1 MKNNDIIMK
10 DIENKL
16 SGDLEKDILFVNAQA
31 KTYQNNKEVLRDCKR
46 LLSRL
51 LSEYENNIKSFRPT
65 QCLEADIMKTL
76 DEVKLNLSKKD
87 YSKALGITE
96 DLITDIEYFGTVEE
110 NEFNEFLIFDETFE
124 EILYWFLFKPQK
136 KICQT
141 IIPYTNV
148 YLTYGSIL
156 IILGKYKEAR
166 MAIEKALRWNPVNF
180 EINRAYNDTY
190 RFENNWDKFYQLT
203 LDIFKI
209 AFTPKNLAICFS
221 NLGTFFLEKEKYPA
235 AIACYFLSLE
245 YDDKEYTFIQSQLFY
260 ISTITNKVVEK
271 PSWEEM
277 KKLSKEH
284 RFPLYPNE
292 DVLSLAYYNGI
303 KALQE
308 NKENPAKY
316 FLSIYFNLTQDKDV
330 KEILETLE

>member
-1 MKNNDIIMK
+1 MKTNDIIMK

-31 KTYQNNKEVLRDCKR
+31 ETYKNNKEVLRDCKR

-124 EILYWFLFKPQK
+124 EILYWFFFKPQK

-221 NLGTFFLEKEKYPA
+221 NLGTFFLEKGQYPA
-235 AIACYFLSLE
+235 AITCYFLSLE
-245 YDDKEYTFIQSQLFY
+245 YDDREYTFIQSQLFY
-260 ISTITNKVVEK
+260 ISTIINKVVEK

-277 KKLSKEH
+277 KKLS
-284 RFPLYPNE
+284 L
-292 DVLSLAYYNGI
+292 
-303 KALQE
+303 
-308 NKENPAKY
+308 
-316 FLSIYFNLTQDKDV
+316 
-330 KEILETLE
+330 

>member
-1 MKNNDIIMK
+1 MKTNDIIMK

-31 KTYQNNKEVLRDCKR
+31 ETYKNNKEVLRDCKR

-124 EILYWFLFKPQK
+124 EILYWFFFKPQK

-221 NLGTFFLEKEKYPA
+221 NLGTFFLEKGQYPA
-235 AIACYFLSLE
+235 AISCYFLSLE

-277 KKLSKEH
+277 KKLSKEYG
-284 RFPLYPNE
+284 FPLYPNE
-292 DVLSLAYYNGI
+292 DILGLAYYNGI

-316 FLSIYFNLTQDKDV
+316 FLSIYFNLTQDEEV
-330 KEILETLE
+330 KEILENLD

>member
-31 KTYQNNKEVLRDCKR
+31 ETYKNNKEVSRGCKR

-87 YSKALGITE
+87 YSKALIITE

-190 RFENNWDKFYQLT
+190 RFENNWYKFYQLT
-203 LDIFKI
+203 LDTFKI

-221 NLGTFFLEKEKYPA
+221 NLGTFFLEKEKY
-235 AIACYFLSLE
+235 
-245 YDDKEYTFIQSQLFY
+245 
-260 ISTITNKVVEK
+260 
-271 PSWEEM
+271 
-277 KKLSKEH
+277 
-284 RFPLYPNE
+284 
-292 DVLSLAYYNGI
+292 
-303 KALQE
+303 
-308 NKENPAKY
+308 
-316 FLSIYFNLTQDKDV
+316 
-330 KEILETLE
+330 

>member
-1 MKNNDIIMK
+1 MKTNDIIMK

-31 KTYQNNKEVLRDCKR
+31 ETYKNNKEVLRDCKR

-124 EILYWFLFKPQK
+124 EILYWFFFKPQK

-156 IILGKYKEAR
+156 IILAKYKEAR
-166 MAIEKALRWNPVNF
+166 MAIEKALRRNPVNF

-221 NLGTFFLEKEKYPA
+221 NLGTFFLEKGQYPA
-235 AIACYFLSLE
+235 AITCYFLSLE
-245 YDDKEYTFIQSQLFY
+245 YDDREYTFIQSQLFY
-260 ISTITNKVVEK
+260 ISTIINKVVEK

-277 KKLSKEH
+277 KKLSKEYG
-284 RFPLYPNE
+284 FPLYPDE
-292 DVLSLAYYNGI
+292 DVLELTYYNGT

-308 NKENPAKY
+308 NKKNPAKY
-316 FLSIYFNLTQDKDV
+316 FLSIYYNLTQDEEV
-330 KEILETLE
+330 KEILENLY